1 MQVLRESYV
10 SKETPSTDSV
20 TSGRF
25 RECKNLSS
33 ESKKLLLQQHANHT
47 NITDKDKHK
56 IKTLRK
62 ENDLLKR
69 RLGDLRAEFKSI
81 KNKMV
86 EQNKSQSNVASV
98 SFRT

>member
-1 MQVLRESYV
+1 M
-10 SKETPSTDSV
+10 
-20 TSGRF
+20 
-25 RECKNLSS
+25 
-33 ESKKLLLQQHANHT
+33 
-47 NITDKDKHK
+47 TDKDKHK

-98 SFRT
+98 FPDVKDVQFVSDS

>member
-1 MQVLRESYV
+1 M
-10 SKETPSTDSV
+10 
-20 TSGRF
+20 
-25 RECKNLSS
+25 
-33 ESKKLLLQQHANHT
+33 
-47 NITDKDKHK
+47 TDKDKHK
-56 IKTLRK
+56 IKILRK

-98 SFRT
+98 SFRTWKMRNLLVIVEML